1 MADGEGTILATVN
14 EKAAAVGVIVT
25 FAGQNADARTGNQ
38 LIVPSRNLDVYMSRR
53 ERVINRASG
62 NIEFWNVTTGVLEP
76 GMSVPGAVSWEFLYP
91 SEYEM
96 WEDVQPRDHTSD
108 VPYTF
113 RYQPTRERYPFFPNV
128 GIFEVWFK
136 FVTEFPNQDDI
147 RLPFLVNVGG
157 TPAPR
162 RV

>member
-14 EKAAAVGVIVT
+14 EKAAAVGAIVT
-25 FAGQNADARTGNQ
+25 FAGQNTDARTGKQ
-38 LIVPSRNLDVYMSRR
+38 LIVPSRNLEVYMTRR
-53 ERVINRASG
+53 ERVINMASG
-62 NIEFWNVTTGVLEP
+62 NIEYLNVATGVVE
-76 GMSVPGAVSWEFLYP
+76 SATETTSWEFLYP

-96 WEDVQPRDHTSD
+96 WEDVQPRDHTAN

-136 FVTEFPNQDDI
+136 FVTEFPNQDNI
-147 RLPFLVNVGG
+147 RLPFLVNVGSAL
-157 TPAPR
+157 APR

>member
-14 EKAAAVGVIVT
+14 EKAAAVGAIVT
-25 FAGQNADARTGNQ
+25 FAGQNTDARTGKQ
-38 LIVPSRNLDVYMSRR
+38 LIVPSRNLEVYMTRR
-53 ERVINRASG
+53 ERVINMASG
-62 NIEFWNVTTGVLEP
+62 NIEYLNVATGVVE
-76 GMSVPGAVSWEFLYP
+76 SATETTSWEFLYP

-96 WEDVQPRDHTSD
+96 WEEVQPRDHTAS

-136 FVTEFPNQDDI
+136 FVTEFPNQDNI
-147 RLPFLVNVGG
+147 RLPFLVNVGSAL
-157 TPAPR
+157 APR